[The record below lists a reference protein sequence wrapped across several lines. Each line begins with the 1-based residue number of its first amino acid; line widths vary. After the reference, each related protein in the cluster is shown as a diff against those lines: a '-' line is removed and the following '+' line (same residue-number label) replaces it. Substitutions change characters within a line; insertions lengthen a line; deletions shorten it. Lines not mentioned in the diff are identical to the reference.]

1 MAYTQHQS
9 TLQKESK
16 ITVIKGVWFVLVGI
30 LVLVISLILKM
41 RIFTILAF
49 GFIFFGAFK
58 WWKEKQDQEIEMIR
72 RSDPDLRE
80 RDLRMQQQRMQ
91 NQHRHSNEQPRL
103 HTMTPPQQNPGQN
116 PHQIR
121 HGQQLHYTTKYCP
134 RCRATLEGRDHY
146 CFNCG
151 MRV

>member
-1 MAYTQHQS
+1 MVYTQHPS

-16 ITVIKGVWFVLVGI
+16 ITTIKGIWFIAVGI
-30 LVLVISLILKM
+30 LVLVISLFLKM
-41 RIFTILAF
+41 RLFTILAF

-58 WWKEKQDQEIEMIR
+58 WWREKEDQEIERIR

-80 RDLRMQQQRMQ
+80 RDLRMQQPQRVHHEHQ
-91 NQHRHSNEQPRL
+91 QQLRPQP
-103 HTMTPPQQNPGQN
+103 TTPSPENH
-116 PHQIR
+116 HQVH
-121 HGQQLHYTTKYCP
+121 HGQQLRYTTKYCP
-134 RCRATLEGRDHY
+134 RCKATLEGRDHY